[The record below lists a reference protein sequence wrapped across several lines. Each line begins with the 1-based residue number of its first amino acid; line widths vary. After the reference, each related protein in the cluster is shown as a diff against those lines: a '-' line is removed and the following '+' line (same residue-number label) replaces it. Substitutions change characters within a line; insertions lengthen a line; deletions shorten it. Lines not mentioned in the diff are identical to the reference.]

1 MCAHN
6 YVDLVSKLKRGDWLF
21 GALRMGSPG
30 GASGKEPAASGRK
43 VRDVGL
49 IPGSGSS
56 PGGSMTTH
64 SSILA

>member
-1 MCAHN
+1 
-6 YVDLVSKLKRGDWLF
+6 
-21 GALRMGSPG
+21 MGSPG